1 MVPKVGAFGGLAGGP
16 RPPRFPH
23 GKMPTVILITV
34 GQVSYSEVSL
44 EKEPEPK
51 THGPRGLVNERQLVA
66 LVEPIGRICV
76 KAIQDWLKQRAR

>member
-1 MVPKVGAFGGLAGGP
+1 MVPKVGAFDGLAGGP

-44 EKEPEPK
+44 EKDPESK
-51 THGPRGLVNERQLVA
+51 THRAGRLEKLRHFVT
-66 LVEPIGRICV
+66 LVEPIGRISV
-76 KAIQDWLKQRAR
+76 EMV